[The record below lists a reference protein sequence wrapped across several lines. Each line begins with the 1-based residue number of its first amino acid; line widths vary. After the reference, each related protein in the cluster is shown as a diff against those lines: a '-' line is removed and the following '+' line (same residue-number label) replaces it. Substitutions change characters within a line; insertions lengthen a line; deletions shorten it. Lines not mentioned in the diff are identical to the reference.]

1 MRKFDFKKVLLV
13 LLALLMVFAL
23 VACNDDSIEED
34 EGGGPISSGETAANY
49 FTALWNSAKSIGT
62 QPIGQYDDIK
72 FALGAQ
78 LSVAVGNAKLN
89 LGIGVEAIYDRA
101 NSESD
106 NDNIGLYS
114 AAKVKIYNAENN
126 ANLLTAYYFMDEPTK
141 IYVDSLDQ
149 KFYLAFDATGSENDD
164 LYSNL
169 TKLLNNDYFSIGN
182 EDLSVDDIINRF
194 VATFGPNFSL
204 EDIIS
209 VLLEMLGLNL
219 KDLLDMA
226 ASIISSLK
234 TDDGSTKLIDVLTKQ
249 GHLVIASV
257 DKRTES
263 DGSITWVGKP
273 ANLVYNLASG
283 FTDELI
289 TSGAATIEL
298 VFNTNAA
305 GNDINY
311 FAVNLTRS
319 NLGSQRATLA
329 ASIKINQLS
338 VEKVTAGAAANRTAF
353 GINTENYGADY
364 ALIADLSVSVAD
376 AMAMITLGNDDVI
389 SSNEATIEELA
400 NKYNKS
406 EAVSR
411 IVEVNKQAL
420 KGKLTAKLVGRMDLL
435 KASDNSKAQ
444 LLIYYNEDET
454 SAQAGNLVV
463 KAVFTTE
470 IKNGKTVGSVKIKA
484 VDMNNAYVRIA
495 RDYFLVTFIKAL
507 DKDVPDEN
515 PSEGENYDLIVGA
528 FDALINDADQIE
540 IVGFEP
546 QVMFQNVFFGE
557 KEAKSLSELQMKTF
571 TALDWEA
578 AAIADGWVKQQDG
591 TYKKVTTN
599 IDGDEVEETRS
610 AEQLRK
616 ITNISGRSAYPLDL
630 NILKIAEIAVGAFGK
645 SGNEYSVIV
654 NNIANYVF
662 AKTIQG
668 GKIIQ
673 LGFMNTMWKMVDKN
687 IVYESAENI
696 NEWFAMVYKNSSSV
710 IQRMTDAGIIPAVG
724 IKAVSKFESGKFNVV
739 YRNNK
744 LTYVKEAKEV
754 NNGEQVYVLSY
765 KYVSSEQVGAIIDG
779 VTYYYQNGSTI
790 TKEQALVMWA
800 VANADT
806 AEERQNVLAT
816 INADRTANNAQ
827 ELEISVIEK
836 VYEESLSA
844 AMYEMFGGSGIIGE
858 AADVEGM
865 LNALL
870 SGDVSVSI
878 GVVDGAFKVTATYTK
893 SGKSASV
900 NLSLALKANQTI
912 DTSFDEWEDNEDNKT
927 YTIDT
932 SRYMPGN

>member
-23 VACNDDSIEED
+23 VACNDDSIEEED
-34 EGGGPISSGETAANY
+34 EGGGPISAGETAANY

-101 NSESD
+101 NSASD
-106 NDNIGLYS
+106 NNNIGLYS

-149 KFYLAFDATGSENDD
+149 SFYLAFDATGSENDD
-164 LYSNL
+164 LFSNL

-182 EDLSVDDIINRF
+182 EDLSVDDIINKF

-204 EDIIS
+204 EDIIA

-319 NLGSQRATLA
+319 NLGSQKATLA

-353 GINTENYGADY
+353 GIKTENYGADY

-376 AMAMITLGNDDVI
+376 AMAMITLGKDDVI
-389 SSNEATIEELA
+389 SSNEATIDYLA
-400 NKYNKS
+400 EKYGKS
-406 EAVSR
+406 DAVSK

-420 KGKLTAKLVGRMDLL
+420 KGKLTAKLVGRMELL
-435 KASDNSKAQ
+435 KASDNSEAQ
-444 LLIYYNEDET
+444 LLIYYNENET
-454 SAQAGNLVV
+454 SAQAGDLVV

-470 IKNGKTVGSVKIKA
+470 IKDGKTVGSVKIKA
-484 VDMNNAYVRIA
+484 VDMSNDYVRIA

-507 DKDVPDEN
+507 DKDVTAEVL
-515 PSEGENYDLIVGA
+515 SEDKNYDLIVGA
-528 FDALINDADQIE
+528 FDALINDANQIE

-599 IDGDEVEETRS
+599 IDGDEVEETRT

-645 SGNEYSVIV
+645 SGNEYRVIV

-662 AKTIQG
+662 AKTVQG
-668 GKIIQ
+668 GKTIQ
-673 LGFMNTMWKMVDKN
+673 LGFMNTMWKMVGKN
-687 IVYESAENI
+687 TVYESAENI

-744 LTYVKEAKEV
+744 LTYVKEAKDV
-754 NNGEQVYVLSY
+754 NTGEQVYVLSY
-765 KYVSSEQVGAIIDG
+765 KYVSPEQVGTTIDG

-806 AEERQNVLAT
+806 TEEKQAVLNT
-816 INADRTANNAQ
+816 INADRAANNDQAL
-827 ELEISVIEK
+827 ELSVIED
-836 VYEESLSA
+836 VYKESLSA
-844 AMYEMFGGSGIIGE
+844 AMNEMFGGSGIIGE
-858 AADVEGM
+858 ATDVEGM

-870 SGDVSVSI
+870 SGNVSVSI

-900 NLSLALKANQTI
+900 NLLLALKANQTI
-912 DTSFDEWEDNEDNKT
+912 DTSFAEWDNEA
-927 YTIDT
+927 
-932 SRYMPGN
+932 